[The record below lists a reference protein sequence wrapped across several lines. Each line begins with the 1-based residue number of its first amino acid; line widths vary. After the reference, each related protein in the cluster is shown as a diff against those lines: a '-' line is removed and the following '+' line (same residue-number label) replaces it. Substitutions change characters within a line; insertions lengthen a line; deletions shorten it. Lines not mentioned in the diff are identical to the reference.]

1 MKHLLTNES
10 DAPSRVCLY
19 ARVSTDKQANKEDG
33 SLDTQMDRL
42 ISYVNFK
49 KSLGEKWVITEKLIE
64 GERDGKRHGRTG
76 KNTNREALQ
85 RLMDL
90 ARAQLIDVVIVTK
103 IDRISR
109 STIDFL
115 TIVKELDSL
124 GTKLVSLRENID
136 LTSPSGKFQTTLLI
150 ALAEHERETI
160 SVRTKEKVEWRAEKG
175 LPIGP
180 PPIGYRMN
188 EKMYEPDEKY
198 AEHIRTCDQL
208 YLEHQSSEVVL
219 REFSKLGFRTPRGH
233 RYNLP
238 MICRILRNPT
248 YAAKIEYEG
257 ETFDAQL
264 KPLRTLETHLKIQTM
279 MDANDRRKRSAKRE
293 SKEHVYLLQGL
304 LRCALCDHKMSPKA
318 GIGRKGVYYP
328 YYACTNAEK
337 SLGEACPRNYVP
349 AQAVDRAVIG
359 FLKKLQLQPDLVQKF
374 VEEANAAVSESAGRL
389 QRDLARVREQL
400 AAVRSKLSNLAE
412 VVAEQGKAAMASLSK
427 KLETLEVERQELE
440 QSEGKLKKEME
451 AEDCQILSAHE
462 QIRTL
467 GLFNQL
473 IELNQNHPERIKA
486 MLPRFMN
493 YAVWRAEKGVG
504 TLEVA
509 LFPRPLVTS
518 KDVTLKTMLS
528 DLVTQRGKAGERGS
542 GTLLV
547 RPRLSIGV
555 TDGI

>member
-1 MKHLLTNES
+1 MKQILTNEP
-10 DAPSRVCLY
+10 ATISRVCLY
-19 ARVSTDKQANKEDG
+19 VRVSTDKQANKEDG

-42 ISYVNFK
+42 VSYVDFK

-64 GERDGKRHGRTG
+64 GERDGKRQGRSG

-90 ARAQLIDVVIVTK
+90 ARAKLIDIVIVTK

-115 TIVKELDSL
+115 TIVKELDNL

-175 LPIGP
+175 LPLGP
-180 PPIGYRMN
+180 PPIGYVMN
-188 EKMYEPDEKY
+188 EKMYEIDQKY
-198 AEHIRTCDQL
+198 ADHIRTCDQL
-208 YLEHQSSEVVL
+208 YLEHQSSEAVL
-219 REFSKLGFRTPRGH
+219 REFARLGFRTPRGH

-248 YAAKIEYEG
+248 YAAKIDYEG
-257 ETFDAQL
+257 ETYDAQW
-264 KPLRTLETHLKIQTM
+264 KPLRTSETHQKIQTQ
-279 MDANDRRKRSAKRE
+279 MDANDRRKRSAQRE

-304 LRCALCDHKMSPKA
+304 LRCARCEYKMSPKA
-318 GIGRKGVYYP
+318 GIGRKGIYYP

-349 AQAVDRAVIG
+349 AQAVDRAVIE
-359 FLKKLQLQPDLVQKF
+359 FLKKLQLQPDLVKSF
-374 VEEANAAVSESAGRL
+374 VQRANEVVSESAGRL
-389 QRDLARVREQL
+389 TRDLARVKEQL
-400 AAVRSKLSNLAE
+400 ASVRTKLSNLAE
-412 VVAEQGKAAMASLSK
+412 VVAEQGKAAMVSLTK
-427 KLETLEVERQELE
+427 KFEAFEAERQELE
-440 QSEGKLKKEME
+440 QSEAKLKKEME
-451 AEDCQILSAHE
+451 AEDCQILSAQE
-462 QIRTL
+462 QIRTI

-486 MLPRFMN
+486 MLPRFMD
-493 YAVWRAEKGVG
+493 YAVWRAEKGEG
-504 TLEVA
+504 TLEIA

-542 GTLLV
+542 GVQLV

-555 TDGI
+555 